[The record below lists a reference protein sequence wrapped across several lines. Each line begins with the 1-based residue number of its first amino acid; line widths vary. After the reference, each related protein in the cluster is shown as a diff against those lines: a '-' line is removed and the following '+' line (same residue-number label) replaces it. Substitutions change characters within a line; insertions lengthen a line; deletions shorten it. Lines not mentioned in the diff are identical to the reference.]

1 MISCLLDYLS
11 YFGNYS
17 AMLNIHEAAFSLVL
31 GRFQNSSVPVLNSSK
46 DSVPVST
53 GSTKN
58 DVFDSGFRRF
68 GSTVL
73 TVLIFFLKAV

>member
-1 MISCLLDYLS
+1 M
-11 YFGNYS
+11 
-17 AMLNIHEAAFSLVL
+17 L